1 LNATAFLIRFTR
13 MANSVPQISGG
24 WLRRDTRPIWQIADG
39 HYGMDRTRKPGE
51 KWHLSTTPWCKE
63 VFNDWQDESVRE
75 LVLMAAAGSAK
86 TTPMQ
91 IIVAYHVEHDPC
103 PIAWLTCD
111 ETLARDAS
119 EERILP
125 MLENT
130 ASIRNLILPGMRD
143 VTLRKIRT
151 LHCTVDIMAASQK
164 AAFEQNRYRVL
175 VGDECRKWALGTLS
189 KAENRQIGY
198 TDAKRCFCS
207 TAGTAGDEF
216 HQHFLR
222 GNRAEVVIPCQN
234 CGQLIP
240 FVWSSKYSS
249 LPPWLAGRAQ
259 FKYEGDDL
267 WLECSCGHKHHE
279 SPGFKLYIR
288 DKLTW
293 VDTNPEAHA
302 GIRSRHWPIF
312 IAPWSE
318 WRKAVLPKWKLA
330 TQALE
335 RGNVE
340 LLREFVQETLA
351 EPWSEGQQ
359 HERKEITAASYK
371 LGDVQVVGGNEWAAV
386 FMTVDVGAREL
397 HYVVRGWKPDS
408 SRAINIGAAS
418 TWNEIREI
426 QVRYGLDKYIHVGGK
441 QVPLSRRVAIDARY
455 SVTRDQNE
463 VHLHCA
469 KYGWTALMG
478 EDRDFYQETVKEQK
492 IRKLYSE
499 PRMIDVHIGTHAEK
513 SLYCVQFM
521 FADGPSQDLL
531 QKIVDGKLLRWE
543 YPSDAPEAY
552 PLHLGNEIK
561 GMHRKQK
568 GSPEVFGW
576 HRIGAQHWR
585 DCEKMQVVL
594 ASMMKI
600 VFESAA

>member
-1 LNATAFLIRFTR
+1 MPT
-13 MANSVPQISGG
+13 VPQISGG

-330 TQALE
+330 TQAMTN

-351 EPWSEGQQ
+351 EPWEEGQEI
-359 HERKEITAASYK
+359 ERKSITLAGYK
-371 LGDVQVVGGNEWAAV
+371 MAEARPDGWDFV
-386 FMTVDVGAREL
+386 FQTVDVGQYEFWT
-397 HYVVRGWKPDS
+397 VVRGWKKDGS
-408 SRAINIGAAS
+408 SALLYAGKLGLWEDIRAVAK
-418 TWNEIREI
+418 RF
-426 QVRYGLDKYIHVGGK
+426 GLEK
-441 QVPLSRRVAIDARY
+441 QPHCRRVFVDAGFNQQ
-455 SVTRDQNE
+455 T
-463 VHLHCA
+463 VHKEA
-469 KYGWTALMG
+469 AVMGWTCLWG
-478 EDRDFYQETVKEQK
+478 EDRPGYKHKGDKETVSH
-492 IRKLYSE
+492 LYSE
-499 PRMIDVHIGTHAEK
+499 PIICDPLTGTAQAGRTIAVMFRFAQPTAQNVLQNLIG
-513 SLYCVQFM
+513 
-521 FADGPSQDLL
+521 
-531 QKIVDGKLLRWE
+531 GKLAAWDVPGDVGEVYSKHLNNEVKLSRVNKTTGQVE
-543 YPSDAPEAY
+543 YYWKRLGDQ
-552 PLHLGNEIK
+552 HL
-561 GMHRKQK
+561 
-568 GSPEVFGW
+568 
-576 HRIGAQHWR
+576 R
-585 DCEKMQVVL
+585 DCEAMQVV
-594 ASMMKI
+594 
-600 VFESAA
+600 AAAMAQVLYEQRDEETK